1 MHNNIFSQ
9 ELVELL
15 QEQTW
20 SRGDVLHY
28 ISTGNT
34 ASIRLI
40 ISLIIVIVSV
50 IQIISVL
57 YNRSKRSHYSG
68 YVNQEQA

>member
-1 MHNNIFSQ
+1 MRENIFSS

-20 SRGDVLHY
+20 SSGDVLHY
-28 ISTGNT
+28 ISTGDT

-40 ISLIIVIVSV
+40 ISLVIVVISV

-57 YNRSKRSHYSG
+57 YNRSKRTSYAG
-68 YVNQEQA
+68 YANQEHA